1 VNHPILS
8 LEEMEALKTTEYRGW
23 RTAVIDA
30 TFEVMLS
37 KSDGLKDDDDLN
49 QRVMRPS
56 DKAADSFINNLLRWC
71 RDDLPCLE
79 RTKYC

>member
-1 VNHPILS
+1 
-8 LEEMEALKTTEYRGW
+8 MEALKTTEYRGW

-37 KSDGLKDDDDLN
+37 KSDGLKDDDLN

-56 DKAADSFINNLLRWC
+56 DKKLSLLSIICYDGVVTIYLALREQNIVKVSH
-71 RDDLPCLE
+71 L
-79 RTKYC
+79 